1 MSLQI
6 NANSAPVKALGSSN
20 REKNLLPFA
29 VDQLSSASRFDKSE
43 EQESSFGMAGTPAH
57 HGFGK
62 SQNLSKPIDA
72 FTISYADNLEASP
85 GGLARMGGLIEP
97 TTNAQT
103 INPENTIRSIKNALF
118 DKNKDAGRLLSIQAN
133 QAPNSVMKLLE

>member
-6 NANSAPVKALGSSN
+6 NANSPPIKALGSSN

-29 VDQLSSASRFDKSE
+29 IDALSSASRFDKSE

-62 SQNLSKPIDA
+62 SQNLSTPKDS
-72 FTISYADNLEASP
+72 FTISYTDNFKASP
-85 GGLARMGGLIEP
+85 GGLARMGGDFRP
-97 TTNAQT
+97 ATNTQP
-103 INPENTIRSIKNALF
+103 INPENTTRSIKNALLNVNE
-118 DKNKDAGRLLSIQAN
+118 DTGRLLSIQAN
-133 QAPNSVMKLLE
+133 QTPNSVMKLLE